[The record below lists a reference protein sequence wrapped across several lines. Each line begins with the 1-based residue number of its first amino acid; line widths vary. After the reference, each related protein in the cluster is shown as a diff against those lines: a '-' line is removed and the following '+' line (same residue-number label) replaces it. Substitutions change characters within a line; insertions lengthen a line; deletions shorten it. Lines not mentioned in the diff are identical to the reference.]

1 MSDGYWKTIAVL
13 AVVPYAIA
21 RGARWVWA
29 PLRIKRTQSLAIRI
43 ERVPTTLEHLTPPM
57 RTFIGE
63 STAVLGEAGFRV
75 VASHYVPNAVP
86 NVTGVEVL
94 LTNGD
99 TGEYAK
105 LIAVTAKTTRA
116 LVAYVCT
123 DLSSGERW
131 VTCSSSQA
139 SLLPPE
145 PKTNVLM
152 IDGVRDVGAL
162 LELHRRRLADAGV
175 TEIGNRVLPAAG
187 DEIGFLEQSD
197 ERSARWAEQI
207 GYRYRDEAAGVW
219 RYTLKGAYL
228 CTWRMLEPVKSYRL
242 RKRQRLAQ
250 AEWKRLGME
259 DWRAAQAEPRATM
272 PIR

>member
-1 MSDGYWKTIAVL
+1 ML
-13 AVVPYAIA
+13 AVVPYAVA
-21 RGARWVWA
+21 RGARWVCA

-43 ERVPTTLEHLTPPM
+43 ERVPTTLEHLTPQM

-63 STAVLGEAGFRV
+63 NTAVLGEAGFRV
-75 VASHYVPNAVP
+75 VASHYLPNAVP
-86 NVTGVEVL
+86 NVTAVEVL
-94 LTNGD
+94 LTNGERR
-99 TGEYAK
+99 EYAK
-105 LIAVTAKTTRA
+105 LLAVTAKTTRT

-123 DLSSGERW
+123 DLSSGDRW

-139 SLLPPE
+139 TILPPE
-145 PKTNVLM
+145 PMTHALM
-152 IDGVRDVGAL
+152 IAGVRDVGAL
-162 LELHRRRLADAGV
+162 LEFHRRRLADAGA
-175 TEIGNRVLPAAG
+175 TEIGDRVLPAAG

-219 RYTLKGAYL
+219 RYTLRGAYL

-242 RKRQRLAQ
+242 QKRQRLAR
-250 AEWKRLGME
+250 AEWTRLGMDDE
-259 DWRAAQAEPRATM
+259 AAARAEPRATM